1 MASII
6 DIEGIGPA
14 FAEKLGKANIKTV
27 EGLLKEGAS
36 KKGRQA
42 IAQATGIDEK
52 KILDWVNMADLFRI
66 NGVASQFAELLEA
79 AGVDTIKEL
88 RNRNAENLHAKLTEV
103 NESKKLTRVVPSMEK
118 VADFIEQAK
127 KLEPIVT
134 Y

>member
-14 FAEKLGKANIKTV
+14 YQEKLALAGIKTT
-27 EGLLKEGAS
+27 EALLNEGAT
-36 KKGRQA
+36 KKGRST
-42 IAQATGIDEK
+42 IAATSGIDEG

-66 NGVASQFAELLEA
+66 KGIASQFAELLKA
-79 AGVDTIKEL
+79 AGVDTVKEL
-88 RNRNAENLHAKLTEV
+88 RNRNAENLHARLNEV
-103 NESKKLTRVVPSMEK
+103 NHEKNLTRVVPSLDK

-127 KLEPIVT
+127 QLEPLVT